1 MVSWLEFNS
10 AFNTIQAQTESS
22 DCSLGCSVTLVWRG
36 VQCGWWVCMFVCLFV
51 CVSERTVN
59 LVLSK
64 TAFNSA
70 AMIRARHLTCP
81 GWYVCSLSS
90 STGSANDAN
99 PNPNPWCQ
107 TPDVSRLVR
116 LFSFILHWQHKRRY
130 LVYSEIGLGFLP
142 PPPTQ
147 ATHSTYQCCVF
158 NWSVL
163 LKRFRSYGGFTSRV
177 HFAKDF
183 QRCLK
188 LVASTVRL

>member
-1 MVSWLEFNS
+1 VVSWLEFNS

-142 PPPTQ
+142 PPPLRQHTALISAVCLIGQ
-147 ATHSTYQCCVF
+147 FCLSGLEVMGVLPRGCISRKIF
-158 NWSVL
+158 NVVWN
-163 LKRFRSYGGFTSRV
+163 
-177 HFAKDF
+177 
-183 QRCLK
+183 
-188 LVASTVRL
+188 